1 MELLYKCEHLT
12 SMPLVLTT
20 VCFCAPKSR
29 LFNLGYGSYGNAG
42 AGYRENGSRVRPSSV
57 YEPPSLA
64 TTAAHRAQRPAAPQC
79 TDVSLTPLCLS
90 SLFLLPSTR
99 SRLPI
104 NLADTVS
111 LNRGGTAREATPRRT
126 AVCSPAEGAACTV
139 SHSIACETPCLH
151 FTPMSTSC
159 MLAMPSDLCT
169 LYDMRGP
176 RHNPF
181 VALPVIRMN

>member
-64 TTAAHRAQRPAAPQC
+64 TTAAHRAQRPAAPQY

-126 AVCSPAEGAACTV
+126 AVCSPAELSLT
-139 SHSIACETPCLH
+139 
-151 FTPMSTSC
+151 
-159 MLAMPSDLCT
+159 
-169 LYDMRGP
+169 
-176 RHNPF
+176 
-181 VALPVIRMN
+181 ALPVKPHAYISRLCQPPACWPCPVTCVLYMT

>member
-42 AGYRENGSRVRPSSV
+42 ASYREHGSRVRPSSV
-57 YEPPSLA
+57 CEPPSLA
-64 TTAAHRAQRPAAPQC
+64 TTTVHTAQSPAAPQY

-90 SLFLLPSTR
+90 SLFLLPSSR
-99 SRLPI
+99 PRLPI

-111 LNRGGTAREATPRRT
+111 LNRGGTVGKPPQEQQR
-126 AVCSPAEGAACTV
+126 S
-139 SHSIACETPCLH
+139 
-151 FTPMSTSC
+151 
-159 MLAMPSDLCT
+159 
-169 LYDMRGP
+169 
-176 RHNPF
+176 
-181 VALPVIRMN
+181 VALWKERLVLSLTELPVKCHAYISRLY